1 MKPVHLKLINGD
13 DIIAYLHNEN
23 DFDYIL
29 RSPLVLDEKE
39 DEYSGRS
46 VIMLAKYVHIPG
58 DDLLSLKKSHVIL
71 MSDLP
76 DEFVNFYD
84 ISLEYNKKI
93 IEPSVL
99 KQIDKAANAMRDI
112 LTGNLEPLKQSLF
125 VANNTSIH

>member
-13 DIIAYLHNEN
+13 DIIAFLHTENEIN
-23 DFDYIL
+23 YVL
-29 RSPLVLDEKE
+29 RNPLVLDEKE

-58 DDLLSLKKSHVIL
+58 DDLLTVKKSHVIL
-71 MSDLP
+71 MSDIP
-76 DEFVNFYD
+76 DEFANFYD
-84 ISLEYNKKI
+84 ISLEYNKKV

-112 LTGNLEPLKQSLF
+112 LTGNLEPVKQSLLI
-125 VANNTSIH
+125 ANNTSIH